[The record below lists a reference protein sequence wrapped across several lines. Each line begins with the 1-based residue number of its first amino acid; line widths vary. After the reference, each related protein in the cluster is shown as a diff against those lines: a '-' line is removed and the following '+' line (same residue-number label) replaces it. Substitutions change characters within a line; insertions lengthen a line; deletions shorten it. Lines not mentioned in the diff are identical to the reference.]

1 MAEADGIEAL
11 HGAALLL
18 QARAKAH
25 GAPVRTLPPLVL
37 MSDPQRIPDLEA
49 AVRRLPRGSA
59 IVLRA
64 FGAGDAVA
72 QGLRL
77 AAIAR
82 RRGLVLLAG
91 ADPALARAIGARG
104 VHLPERLAHR
114 AGPLKRARPDWLVTA
129 AAHSEAACRRAFA
142 AGADAVVLS
151 PVFESRSP
159 SAGRWLGAV
168 RFAAVVRRAA
178 GPIYALGGVNAG
190 TARRV
195 AGSGAA
201 GLAAV
206 EALAKS

>member
-1 MAEADGIEAL
+1 MVEADGIEAL
-11 HGAALLL
+11 HGAALRL
-18 QARAKAH
+18 QARAKARRTS
-25 GAPVRTLPPLVL
+25 VRVLPPLIL

-49 AVRRLPRGSA
+49 VARRLPRGSA

-64 FGAGDAVA
+64 FGARDAVA
-72 QGLRL
+72 QGRRL

-91 ADPALARAIGARG
+91 ADPALARSIGAQG

-129 AAHSEAACRRAFA
+129 AAHSAPACRRAFA
-142 AGADAVVLS
+142 AGADAVMLS

-159 SAGRWLGAV
+159 SAGIPLGPV
-168 RFAAVVRRAA
+168 RFAAVVRRAG
-178 GPIYALGGVNAG
+178 GPVYALGGVDPH
-190 TARRV
+190 TARRI
-195 AGSGAA
+195 AHSGAV

>member
-1 MAEADGIEAL
+1 
-11 HGAALLL
+11 
-18 QARAKAH
+18 
-25 GAPVRTLPPLVL
+25 

-49 AVRRLPRGSA
+49 VARRLPRGSA

-64 FGAGDAVA
+64 FGARDAVA
-72 QGLRL
+72 QGRRL

-91 ADPALARAIGARG
+91 ADPALAWSIGAQG

-129 AAHSEAACRRAFA
+129 AAHSAPACRRAFA
-142 AGADAVVLS
+142 AGADAVMLS

-159 SAGRWLGAV
+159 SAGNPLGPV
-168 RFAAVVRRAA
+168 RFAAVVRRAGA
-178 GPIYALGGVNAG
+178 PVYALGGVDTR
-190 TARRV
+190 TARRI
-195 AGSGAA
+195 AQSGAV